1 MNTSSE
7 SAEQIVRIYLEGVE
21 VALKLSG
28 SGAKNIAAAL
38 YAISKDQTKIK
49 GKTRIVNLL
58 KSGKEL
64 KVFSI
69 KKEDLKKFSEEAK
82 KYGVLYSAI
91 INKKIKDEDG
101 LIDIMVKSEDASK
114 VNRIVERFKLGSVDT
129 VSIKKEIE
137 QSLED
142 KKKNDFKE
150 ENNKGVQEI
159 GAEEKVKK
167 DELIKPIQKEKN
179 TLDKSSVSKTQKKTP
194 LENSLES
201 KKHSDLDSRTMK
213 KPSVREELK
222 SIKEE
227 LEHNKKN
234 NSKNRTTIHK
244 HPQKKKKFQ
253 KEK

>member
-159 GAEEKVKK
+159 VAEEKAKK

-179 TLDKSSVSKTQKKTP
+179 TLDKSSVSKNQKKTP

-244 HPQKKKKFQ
+244 QPQKKKKFQ